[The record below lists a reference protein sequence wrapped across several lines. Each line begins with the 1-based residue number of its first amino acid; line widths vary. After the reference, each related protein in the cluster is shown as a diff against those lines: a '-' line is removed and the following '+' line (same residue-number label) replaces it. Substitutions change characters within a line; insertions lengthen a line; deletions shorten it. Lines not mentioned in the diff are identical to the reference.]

1 MLFMLQNLN
10 LKHFCCFP
18 PGTAL
23 CRTEIKMKFSL
34 HHDTVINGERGN
46 VVCGLRSPLPALWD
60 NGENP
65 VKQFISGP
73 ELTAAEEGIWEASKS
88 PFGQN

>member
-1 MLFMLQNLN
+1 MLQNPN

-23 CRTEIKMKFSL
+23 GRTEIKMKSSL

-46 VVCGLRSPLPALWD
+46 VVHGLRSPLPALWD
-60 NGENP
+60 KGENP

-73 ELTAAEEGIWEASKS
+73 ELTAAEDGIWEASKS
-88 PFGQN
+88 PFSQN